1 MPINWNSVQNYKRSD
16 FAYPDKLQLS
26 IVDSLDRFTSQT
38 GLKAQI
44 LDDYRAYTPG
54 NPDSRHAHGDALDLF
69 FPGKDPLGVLAAAE
83 GSGLFDGIGI
93 YLNERGA
100 VSFHFDK
107 RGSRA
112 RWGSLITP
120 ELTAAGEPIR
130 KNNYTTLEAVVA
142 KISELTGRAIET
154 VKKNPIPIFLA
165 IGALLFLLSKKR

>member
-1 MPINWNSVQNYKRSD
+1 MSINWESVKNYKRSE
-16 FAYPDKLQLS
+16 FSAPDLLQNS
-26 IVDSLDRFTSQT
+26 IIDSLDLFTSQT

-83 GSGLFDGIGI
+83 NSGLFDGIGI

-107 RGSRA
+107 RGYKA

-120 ELTAAGEPIR
+120 EISGSGQVIR

-142 KISELTGRAIET
+142 KVGELTGRAVET
-154 VKKNPIPIFLA
+154 VKKNPILIFA
-165 IGALLFLLSKKR
+165 ALGILLLLMPRKH